1 MPGMAHW
8 RPCDDRSMR
17 LGVVIVQTRP
27 WQQLAADFRLMEEI
41 GYDAAYVY
49 DHLTHPNAAGGWLA
63 DGFATLAAAATATE
77 RIELGPLVA
86 SAMLHSPVSLA
97 RRAATVQDISG
108 GRLILGVGA
117 GSPREPLADT
127 GTPVTTREMSGRF
140 ADLVVG
146 LDAVWSG
153 AAAWEGSGRSFEGLE
168 TRPLPE
174 GASRPFLLL
183 AAHGPKALALTARY
197 ADGWNTYGGW
207 EASRLD
213 PDAYWALVQEQCERL
228 DDACEQ
234 VGRDPGTLRRSLLL
248 GFGTVHPTASVEA
261 YRDAMGRAEE
271 LGFHEL
277 VVYGPFGLP
286 ARDVA
291 FDVQVHAEVLANR

>member
-1 MPGMAHW
+1 
-8 RPCDDRSMR
+8 MR

-49 DHLTHPNAAGGWLA
+49 DHLTHPTAAGGWLA
-63 DGFATLAAAATATE
+63 DGFVTLAAAATVTE

-97 RRAATVQDISG
+97 RRAATVQDVSG

-127 GTPVTTREMSGRF
+127 GTPLTTREMSQRF
-140 ADLVVG
+140 ADLVIG
-146 LDAVWSG
+146 LEAVWAGATQWRG
-153 AAAWEGSGRSFEGLE
+153 AARGFEGLE
-168 TRPLPE
+168 TVALPP
-174 GASRPFLLL
+174 GTDRPFLLL
-183 AAHGPKALALTARY
+183 AAHGPRALELTARH
-197 ADGWNTYGGW
+197 ADGWNTYGGR
-207 EASRLD
+207 EASRLE
-213 PDAYWALVQEQCERL
+213 PEAYWTLVREQCERL

-234 VGRDPGTLRRSLLL
+234 AGREPATLRRSLLL
-248 GFGTVHPTASVEA
+248 GFGTVRPTASVGA
-261 YRDAMGRAEE
+261 YQDAIGRAGE
-271 LGFHEL
+271 LGFDEL

-286 ARDVA
+286 AADVA
-291 FDVQVHAEVLANR
+291 SDVRVHAEVLAAR